1 MCLLAWWGWLAGGP
15 CIGKGVG
22 GHFPTKSKQ
31 MWLETPAA
39 QGPAQGPR
47 KFPGAKSRQG
57 GIQDENF
64 SAAFVDL

>member
-1 MCLLAWWGWLAGGP
+1 M
-15 CIGKGVG
+15 GKGVG
-22 GHFPTKSKQ
+22 GHFPTKAKQ

-47 KFPGAKSRQG
+47 KVPGAKSRQG